1 MPASENS
8 VAILGGTGDLGYG
21 LSLRWAKAGREVII
35 GSRDATRAEEAA
47 KKVLAQLGNSAR
59 VSGATNDQAVKRAD
73 LIILAVPFTAQIPTI
88 TSVRKELRA
97 GQVVVDCT
105 VPLEAT
111 VGGAPTR
118 MLGIW
123 SGSAAEQAARYVTEG
138 VQVLAAFHNVPAHGL
153 QEIDTAVDC
162 DVLVCGDSPASRE
175 KLRPWVEIIPDLRFV
190 DGGKLENARIV
201 ESITALLV
209 GINRRYKIPGS
220 GIRFTGLDSSHEAH
234 SVAKPGATGRAEENT
249 RK

>member
-1 MPASENS
+1 MSSSENS

-35 GSRDATRAEEAA
+35 GSRAAERAEEAA
-47 KKVLAQLGNSAR
+47 RKVRERLGGNGSVKGLANEL
-59 VSGATNDQAVKRAD
+59 AVKEAD
-73 LIILAVPFTAQIPTI
+73 LVVLAVPFPAQIATI
-88 TSVRKELRA
+88 TSVRKEMRA
-97 GQVVVDCT
+97 GQVFVDCT

-118 MLGIW
+118 MLGLW
-123 SGSAAEQAARYVTEG
+123 AGSAAEQAARYLPDG

-153 QEIDTAVDC
+153 QEIETRVDC
-162 DVLVCGDSPASRE
+162 DVIVCGDDTAARE
-175 KLRPWVEIIPDLRFV
+175 KLRPWVEAIPDCRFV

-209 GINRRYKIPGS
+209 GINRRYKIPGA
-220 GIRFTGLDSSHEAH
+220 GIRFTGLDARRDSPGHEK
-234 SVAKPGATGRAEENT
+234 SKPAENP